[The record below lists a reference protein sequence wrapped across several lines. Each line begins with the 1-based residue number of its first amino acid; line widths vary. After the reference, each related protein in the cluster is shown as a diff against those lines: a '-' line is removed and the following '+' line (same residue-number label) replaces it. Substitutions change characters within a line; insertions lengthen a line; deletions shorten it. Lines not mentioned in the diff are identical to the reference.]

1 MIEALLLRHDPAN
14 GFAYRRRITPLERHA
29 NPDHTAR
36 LLAHLQEDNDRHLV
50 HSTSW
55 RATDNGH
62 IVLTYLI
69 HPDPDPGQPALPLAN
84 PHDIAHSDRP
94 AHPTPPTLQLEHVA
108 AHAIRHLAFLGRT
121 DPTVTAHLA
130 HRPHTQ
136 QALSAVTPIP
146 AGQLYIECD
155 QPRSN
160 EQRLQPQGGASACT
174 ATTEELG

>member
-69 HPDPDPGQPALPLAN
+69 HPDPDPGQPALPWRTRTTSPTATA
-84 PHDIAHSDRP
+84 P
-94 AHPTPPTLQLEHVA
+94 PTP
-108 AHAIRHLAFLGRT
+108 
-121 DPTVTAHLA
+121 
-130 HRPHTQ
+130 HRP
-136 QALSAVTPIP
+136 P
-146 AGQLYIECD
+146 
-155 QPRSN
+155 SN
-160 EQRLQPQGGASACT
+160 WNT
-174 ATTEELG
+174 